1 MPKPPKGLR
10 DIKTHL
16 TAHRPALRLGL
27 KLGTNVGTTSKPP
40 HPSPVPER
48 YRARQTP
55 RREIKKELSRAWLFT
70 PEPNFARYQR
80 NLGVL
85 KVEHPDLDVFHE
97 VDSLILVAQIPGTH
111 EKAIKIEINGDVL
124 RLEADAMTRG
134 GHVRY
139 YKEVLLPFEVDTSD
153 LSSSYKDGILQMEL
167 KRPKGVDG

>member
-1 MPKPPKGLR
+1 MPRPPKGLR

-16 TAHRPALRLGL
+16 IRLRRNRPALRIGM
-27 KLGTNVGTTSKPP
+27 NIGTTSKPP
-40 HPSPVPER
+40 IP
-48 YRARQTP
+48 RQTP
-55 RREIKKELSRAWLFT
+55 RRETRRELSRAWLFT

-80 NLGVL
+80 NLDVL

-167 KRPKGVDG
+167 KRSKGVDE

>member
-1 MPKPPKGLR
+1 MYRETMPRPLKGLR

-16 TAHRPALRLGL
+16 TAHRPALRLRMNI
-27 KLGTNVGTTSKPP
+27 GTISKPL
-40 HPSPVPER
+40 HP
-48 YRARQTP
+48 RQTP
-55 RREIKKELSRAWLFT
+55 QREVKRELSRAWLFT

-80 NLGVL
+80 NLDVL